1 MSDSDAE
8 SSIISYETDRSDRG
22 DEITSALLLKVAQAQ
37 DDSDSVDLD
46 SFKLPTPRNQRGDF
60 QEMSF
65 KLPTPRNQRGDF
77 QEMSFKLPTPRN
89 QQDDF
94 QEMSFKLPTPRN
106 QQDDF
111 QEMSFKLPTP
121 RNQQDDFQEMS
132 FKLPTP
138 RNQQDD
144 FQEMSFKLPTP
155 RNQQDDFQ
163 EMSFKLPT
171 PRNQKDDFQEMSF
184 KLPTPRN
191 QKDDFQEMSFKL
203 PTPRNQ
209 GDEMSTLKGARES
222 VNQRTYKQIEK
233 GQANS
238 LEIAHELE
246 TKKAMMKKQLEKRRQ
261 RQRDQ
266 AATRVQAFD
275 KRLDQAQAN
284 SKEIAHELESEK
296 KRAHANLLERRKR
309 ARQKKKR
316 KENED
321 PVLAVFDILTPSGRD
336 HFTFRDV
343 NQALTSMALIQRIL
357 RDERL
362 SSLLPLL
369 PTHSRE
375 TAFAKLL
382 GTDAPIRSA
391 KVTQQQFL
399 AMVANKAPEHA
410 REARHEALLLR
421 LKEQV
426 RRVSTRKA
434 VAAGKMKST
443 KEKKI
448 KKGNKN
454 KKNKN
459 KSSLSDKSAER
470 KQQKEEKEKQ
480 QEKEDL
486 LRKVNRLKHDV

>member
-65 KLPTPRNQRGDF
+65 KLPTPRNQ
-77 QEMSFKLPTPRN
+77 
-89 QQDDF
+89 
-94 QEMSFKLPTPRN
+94 
-106 QQDDF
+106 
-111 QEMSFKLPTP
+111 
-121 RNQQDDFQEMS
+121 
-132 FKLPTP
+132 
-138 RNQQDD
+138 
-144 FQEMSFKLPTP
+144 
-155 RNQQDDFQ
+155 QDDFQ

-209 GDEMSTLKGARES
+209 RDEMSTLKGTRES
-222 VNQRTYKQIEK
+222 VNQRAYKQIEK

-357 RDERL
+357 RDKRL

-375 TAFAKLL
+375 AAFAKLL

-426 RRVSTRKA
+426 RRVSTRK
-434 VAAGKMKST
+434 MKSS

-448 KKGNKN
+448 KKGKKN
-454 KKNKN
+454 KENKKHKN

-470 KQQKEEKEKQ
+470 KQPKEEKKSN
-480 QEKEDL
+480 
-486 LRKVNRLKHDV
+486 RKRRICCAK